1 LAWRDLRKKL
11 KRQFSEFL
19 ELPGDVM
26 LDLPKIVLFGNVQLQ
41 IENHHGIIEY
51 TANTVRIAT
60 GEGEVAIKGE
70 NLILRNLLPD
80 ELHIEGKIRSLSFD

>member
-1 LAWRDLRKKL
+1 MTLRDLKKKF

-41 IENHHGIIEY
+41 IENHRGIIEY
-51 TANTVRIAT
+51 TETTIRVGV
-60 GEGEVAIKGE
+60 GEGEVVITGE
-70 NLILRNLLPD
+70 SLTLRNLLPD
-80 ELHIEGKIRSLSFD
+80 ELHVEGKIQSLSFN

>member
-1 LAWRDLRKKL
+1 MAWRDFKKKL

-26 LDLPKIVLFGNVQLQ
+26 LDLPKIVLIGNVQLQ

-51 TANTVRIAT
+51 TANTVRVAV
-60 GEGEVAIKGE
+60 GEGEVAIKGD
-70 NLILRNLLPD
+70 NLTLRNLLPD
-80 ELHIEGKIRSLSFD
+80 ELHIEGIIRSLSFD